1 MKIFKPDVAVNRI
14 FDLDLNILKKNNI
27 KGIVFDID
35 NTLAFNKEPEP
46 SKEIEAYMNM
56 LIQEGF
62 KVAIAS
68 NNTEERVTL
77 YSNKLKMDF
86 EYRAAKPLSYK
97 VRRLIKRMGLK
108 RKQVC
113 LVGDQLFTDM
123 LGANMMGLFSV
134 LVVPFDGDENSF
146 IGFKRKIEKII
157 MKRWK

>member
-1 MKIFKPDVAVNRI
+1 MKIFKPDIAVNRV
-14 FDLDLNILKKNNI
+14 FDIDLEILKKNNV

-46 SKEIEAYMNM
+46 SAEIDAFMKM
-56 LIQEGF
+56 LIESGF

-77 YSNKLKMDF
+77 YSNRLKMDF

-108 RKQVC
+108 RKQIC

-123 LGANMMGLFSV
+123 LGANLMGLFSV
-134 LVVPFDGDENSF
+134 LVVPFDDDESSF
-146 IGFKRKIEKII
+146 IGFKRKIEKRI